1 MSSEALL
8 SACCSRDVLSLTHV
22 LHAWFRRPNNSILWH
37 QMWDL
42 ISDHHDPVP
51 LLFWVCT
58 CVAVWLQ
65 EVEESCY
72 RASDRRPIRPG
83 EGVVLWADLHQTLY
97 RSVSIVS
104 WRSRVQH
111 LASWTNDFCYN
122 ALVCPWISCVY
133 FFPFRLTDH
142 RWQHCIY
149 ASLWLVALF
158 SLLSC

>member
-8 SACCSRDVLSLTHV
+8 LAWCSHDVLSLTRPPCMTLETIQYYGTRCGTWFLITMTLYLCFSECVLVWQFGFRKWKSHV
-22 LHAWFRRPNNSILWH
+22 
-37 QMWDL
+37 
-42 ISDHHDPVP
+42 
-51 LLFWVCT
+51 T
-58 CVAVWLQ
+58 
-65 EVEESCY
+65 E
-72 RASDRRPIRPG
+72 RPIEDRSDQVK
-83 EGVVLWADLHQTLY
+83 ELY
-97 RSVSIVS
+97 SEQIFIKPYTGQWGIVS

-122 ALVCPWISCVY
+122 ALDCPWISCVY

-149 ASLWLVALF
+149 PSLRLVALF